1 VPASKQRALMRE
13 FGLHTATLTEDEAR
27 QQRERLTALIRLGHA
42 RGFLTVQEVHD
53 HLPDRLADGDAVNA
67 TVHLLGEM
75 GVAVYEQA
83 PADGTAWPEAAAP
96 AAAGEDEAEAAAE
109 AAVATID
116 SDFGRSTDPVTMYMR
131 EMGAFDL
138 LTREGEVEIAKRIE
152 AGLQAMVRAASAA
165 PAVVAEILATGERI
179 AAGDLAVGEVVDG
192 LVHDDEPDDYV
203 AEEEADAVADTPAG
217 DGAVTTERML
227 QLERGALE
235 RLAAVRQ
242 AFDGLRRAYQR
253 GGCGTVAYQRA
264 QRKVTDAVMT
274 LRFTAATIERLCRPL
289 RQQVEQLRAFE
300 RQRAVQPLVEMQR
313 QAVVPLDELK
323 AIQRR
328 VAEAERAMLAAK
340 QELIEANLRLV
351 ISIAKKYANR
361 GMSFP
366 DLIQEGNVGLMKAVD
381 KFEYR
386 RGFKFS
392 TYATWWI
399 RQSITRAIADQGR
412 TIRVPVHMLDT
423 LNKLNRLRRAHLH
436 RFGFEA
442 DAATLARE
450 AKLPEDKVRQVL
462 AIVKEPIS
470 LELPV
475 TEDGDGT
482 LGEFIEDVDVVTP
495 EAAAMQSDTRDLV
508 GELLGALDDREAQ
521 VVRLRYGIGTGID
534 HSVDEVGD
542 RLEISRES
550 VRAIEKAAMQKLR
563 RLQRSDESAA
573 AAATADAS

>member
-1 VPASKQRALMRE
+1 MR
-13 FGLHTATLTEDEAR
+13 
-27 QQRERLTALIRLGHA
+27 
-42 RGFLTVQEVHD
+42 
-53 HLPDRLADGDAVNA
+53 
-67 TVHLLGEM
+67 
-75 GVAVYEQA
+75 
-83 PADGTAWPEAAAP
+83 
-96 AAAGEDEAEAAAE
+96 
-109 AAVATID
+109 
-116 SDFGRSTDPVTMYMR
+116 
-131 EMGAFDL
+131 
-138 LTREGEVEIAKRIE
+138 
-152 AGLQAMVRAASAA
+152 
-165 PAVVAEILATGERI
+165 
-179 AAGDLAVGEVVDG
+179 
-192 LVHDDEPDDYV
+192 
-203 AEEEADAVADTPAG
+203 
-217 DGAVTTERML
+217 
-227 QLERGALE
+227 QLERGAHE

-361 GMSFP
+361 GISFP